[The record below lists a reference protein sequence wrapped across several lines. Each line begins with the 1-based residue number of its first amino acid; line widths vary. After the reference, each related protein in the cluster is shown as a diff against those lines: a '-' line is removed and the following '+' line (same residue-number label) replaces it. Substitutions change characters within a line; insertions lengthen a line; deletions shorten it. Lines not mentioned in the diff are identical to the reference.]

1 MATLNKK
8 RAKIPLYRKR
18 WKNLSPKQ
26 KLLREKS
33 LSVLSEARK
42 SKQSFSKLAKK
53 HDVSPKTVLN
63 NTNAFRKRRRRWN
76 AKRFDKIPRVMKINE
91 NGKEV
96 SIQINDSRTAA
107 LIGQYHNAVKKF
119 LNTGDKKSLKKFKN
133 KKIKD
138 IDGNFHSFET
148 NLDSLIE
155 INEKIEEPEF
165 YELYAV

>member
-1 MATLNKK
+1 MASLT
-8 RAKIPLYRKR
+8 KIPLYRKR
-18 WKNLSPKQ
+18 WSNLSPRQ

-42 SKQSFSKLAKK
+42 SNQSFSKLAKK
-53 HDVSPKTVLN
+53 HDVSRKTVLN
-63 NTNAFRKRRRRWN
+63 NTNSFRKRQRRWN

-91 NGKEV
+91 KGKEV

-107 LIGQYHNAVKKF
+107 LIGRYHNSVKQF
-119 LNTGDKKSLKKFKN
+119 LNTGDKKALRKFRR

-138 IDGNFHSFET
+138 IDGNLHSFET

-155 INEKIEEPEF
+155 INEQIEEPEF
-165 YELYAV
+165 YELYSV